1 MAPMYDFTAINKNN
15 SRISGILKANSELD
29 LLTELQG
36 NGYTVTKIREKRE
49 EKPFFQKKISLR
61 EMSLLCRQL
70 STMVRVGVPILQ
82 ALNTIEQQT
91 QNKLLKSILSKVA
104 GDLSVGTT
112 LSRAFEKHDQYFP
125 PLFTKMLRAAEKGG
139 NLENSLALLADT
151 FNKDYLVNKRVKSA
165 LTYPIVV
172 LVVAIAL
179 VIFLMVFILP
189 IFVDMFKGMD
199 VPLPLLTRMLLG
211 MKDFF
216 TSFGLY
222 LLILL
227 AFGGYWLYKWMKT
240 DQGKEKVDEF
250 LFKIPVVKGIIQKM
264 AAYRFSQTLRDLYAS
279 GVPIESSLHTV
290 AQVIGN
296 TYVSKHL
303 KDVIADISR
312 GTGITDALQKTH
324 VFPDLLI
331 SMVRIGEETG
341 DMETMLG
348 EVSSYSQYE
357 LEQGISQFVSL
368 IEPLMIVFIGVFVG
382 LIVISVVLPMYE
394 SMSQIGQQ

>member
-1 MAPMYDFTAINKNN
+1 MYDFTAINKNN

-36 NGYTVTKIREKRE
+36 NGYTVTKIREKKE

-70 STMVRVGVPILQ
+70 GTMVRVGVPILQ
-82 ALNTIEQQT
+82 ALNTIEHQT
-91 QNKLLKSILSKVA
+91 ENKLLKNILNKVA
-104 GDLSVGTT
+104 GDLSVGNT
-112 LSRAFEKHDQYFP
+112 LSQSFEKHDQYFP

-139 NLENSLALLADT
+139 NLESSLALLAET

-165 LTYPIVV
+165 LTYPVII
-172 LVVAIAL
+172 LVVAIIL

-189 IFVDMFKGMD
+189 IFVDMFKGMN
-199 VPLPLLTRMLLG
+199 VPLPLLTRILLG
-211 MKDFF
+211 IKDFF

-222 LLILL
+222 LLVPL
-227 AFGGYWLYKWMKT
+227 AFGGYWFFKWAKT
-240 DQGKEKVDEF
+240 DKGKEKVDEF
-250 LFKIPVVKGIIQKM
+250 LFKIPIVKGVLQRM

-279 GVPIESSLHTV
+279 GVPIESSLQTV
-290 AQVIGN
+290 TQVIGN
-296 TYVSKHL
+296 KYISNHL
-303 KDVIADISR
+303 KEAIADISR
-312 GTGITDALQKTH
+312 GTGITEALEKTH

-348 EVSSYSQYE
+348 EVSSYTQYE
-357 LEQGISQFVSL
+357 LEQGINQVVSL

-382 LIVISVVLPMYE
+382 AIVISVILPIYE
-394 SMSQIGQQ
+394 SMSQIGKQ

>member
-70 STMVRVGVPILQ
+70 GTMVRVGVPILQ

-91 QNKLLKSILSKVA
+91 ENKLLKSILSKVA
-104 GDLSVGTT
+104 GDLSVGMT
-112 LSRAFEKHDQYFP
+112 LSQAFEKHDQYFP

-139 NLENSLALLADT
+139 NLDSSLGLLAET

-165 LTYPIVV
+165 LTYPIVI
-172 LVVAIAL
+172 LVVAIIL
-179 VIFLMVFILP
+179 VIFLMAFILP
-189 IFVDMFKGMD
+189 IFVDMFKGMN
-199 VPLPLLTRMLLG
+199 VPLPLLTRIMLG
-211 MKDFF
+211 IKDFF
-216 TSFGLY
+216 VSFGLY
-222 LLILL
+222 LLVPI
-227 AFGGYWLYKWMKT
+227 AFGGYWFFQWMKT
-240 DQGKEKVDEF
+240 DKGKETVDEF
-250 LFKIPVVKGIIQKM
+250 LFKIPIVKGILQKV
-264 AAYRFSQTLRDLYAS
+264 ASYRFSQTLRDLYAS

-296 TYVSKHL
+296 KHISNAL
-303 KDVIADISR
+303 REVIADISR
-312 GTGITDALQKTH
+312 GTGITDALEKAH

-357 LEQGISQFVSL
+357 LEQGINQAVSL

-382 LIVISVVLPMYE
+382 AIVISVILPIYE
-394 SMSQIGQQ
+394 SMS